1 MIAPT
6 IEPSHPAG
14 EIVAL
19 PDNRFS
25 RNPPTN
31 EPTMPNTIVP
41 THPIGSGPGTRNRAI
56 TPTIAPTM
64 MKPMMPMMSMQSLP
78 YVKYRRAGLQAACLD
93 ASGAAA
99 PQNERVLQ
107 ALETLVIPVLESLY
121 TNIGYAGLVLAMT
134 IESACIP
141 LPSELV
147 LPLAGWAVARQLHEP
162 LTGQAWEFWFAVVAG
177 VIGNT
182 AGSLI
187 AYGLCAAGGRPLLE
201 RYGRYIL
208 VSPHDI
214 DLAERWFARYGDATV
229 FFTRLLPVVRT
240 FISLPAGIARMPL

>member
-107 ALETLVIPVLESLY
+107 ALETLVIPVLESPP
-121 TNIGYAGLVLAMT
+121 A
-134 IESACIP
+134 
-141 LPSELV
+141 
-147 LPLAGWAVARQLHEP
+147 
-162 LTGQAWEFWFAVVAG
+162 
-177 VIGNT
+177 
-182 AGSLI
+182 
-187 AYGLCAAGGRPLLE
+187 
-201 RYGRYIL
+201 
-208 VSPHDI
+208 I
-214 DLAERWFARYGDATV
+214 DRAERWFARYGDAPV
-229 FFTRLLPVVRT
+229 SVSRLLRVVRT
-240 FISLPAGIARMPL
+240 FISLPAGIARMPLWRFVLFSLLGAVPWTIALVYAGKVLGDNWRAVRETLGGLDYIIAAVILALVALFVWRHARR